1 MLVDPLILL
10 ENPMVALS
18 EQLDLVQARCV
29 ITGGLRA
36 GGDWSYAA
44 RPDAPVKID
53 AVVSGSCW
61 LIADDG
67 EPLRLGPGDAAVL
80 SGVGHVVLCSDPA
93 LKPTAAGH
101 ETLAKAGLFS
111 ELGIG
116 ERDVVIIGGHV
127 DLDHASLGLFT
138 AALPGVLHA
147 RAEDGGAGRMLR
159 LLEQI
164 VEESDRDR
172 PGARFAID
180 QYAQLLLLET
190 LRTSLADPAA
200 LPPGWLRLLMD
211 ARLRPAV
218 ALMHAEPGRAWQL
231 PELAAAANLSRS
243 HFARIFQQVC
253 GRSPLAYLSD
263 WRMQLAQ
270 RALRTSDTPV
280 SVLAERLGYASD
292 SAFSHAFTRTAGVSP
307 TRYRQRVKAEAE
319 ASRISASGSGS
330 RPRRA
335 AS

>member
-1 MLVDPLILL
+1 MLVDPLFLS
-10 ENPMVALS
+10 ENPSMVLS

-61 LIADDG
+61 LIADDR
-67 EPLRLGPGDAAVL
+67 EPLELGPGDAAVL
-80 SGVGHVVLCSDPA
+80 SGVGTVVLCSDPA
-93 LKPTAAGH
+93 LARKPSEALHRPLTR
-101 ETLAKAGLFS
+101 AGLFS
-111 ELGIG
+111 DLGTG
-116 ERDVVIIGGHV
+116 EPDVVIIGGHV
-127 DLDHASLGLFT
+127 DLDRTSLGLFT

-147 RAEDGGAGRMLR
+147 RAEGGSAGRMLR

-164 VEESDRDR
+164 VEESDSDR

-190 LRTSLADPAA
+190 LRTSMADASS

-218 ALMHAEPGRAWQL
+218 ALIHAEPGRPWQL
-231 PELAAAANLSRS
+231 PELAAAANMSRS
-243 HFARIFQQVC
+243 HFARVFQQVS

-263 WRMQLAQ
+263 WRIQLAQ
-270 RALRTSDTPV
+270 RALRTSDAPV
-280 SVLAERLGYASD
+280 SALAERLGYASD
-292 SAFSHAFTRTAGVSP
+292 SAFSHAFTRTAGMSP
-307 TRYRQRVKAEAE
+307 TRYRQRVKAEAD
-319 ASRISASGSGS
+319 
-330 RPRRA
+330 PP
-335 AS
+335 